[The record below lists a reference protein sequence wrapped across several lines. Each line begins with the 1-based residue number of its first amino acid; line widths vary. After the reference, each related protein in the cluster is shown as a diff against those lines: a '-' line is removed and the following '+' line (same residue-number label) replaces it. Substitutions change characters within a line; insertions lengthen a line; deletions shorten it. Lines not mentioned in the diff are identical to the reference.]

1 MRTAVAFSGVEPEN
15 ATVFSGCKVMN
26 TKQDGNEVPPIS
38 PEVAKKLASLEEVL
52 ISWKKEQDKAAKAS
66 EKRWRRYAFQLA
78 GFVGVMVGFLWTC
91 SEMGAW
97 YYEQLQI
104 AKMAERYFSV
114 SRELYEKENNPD
126 VALEMLSRAIELDD
140 GSFEYRF
147 QEAYIKGAGAV
158 RVLLNLDRPFN
169 REELDRAHQALADA
183 KFLKELRPERE
194 EGYILESQIYT
205 ALKDYEQAEK
215 SIQRAME
222 LNPANSFARVRYA
235 TLLFN
240 RRRFDEALKVIDE
253 AVAQDPNSHWVHLWR
268 GLILNASRKKDEA
281 IVEIQKAI
289 ELNPKFDTAIYNL
302 GCCYLNSRPRKF
314 AEARAC
320 FQKALEINP
329 AYKEAYYQLGMSY
342 GYQDRYDVALTYMDK
357 AVALEPNYLTARN
370 WRALILFEMK
380 RFEEAVEEYGNAIML
395 DPRNDELYVRRA
407 AASLEC
413 KQIEDA
419 VRDLDFA
426 LELNPSNVEA
436 VTILSKVYVET
447 GNFDLAL
454 SKIDEALKSC
464 SDRNMKSE
472 LYVLRA
478 NLHYKKKDYQQAIAD
493 QTSAIECYKS
503 KYTLMR
509 RALYCKAIAGKEQA
523 LADLAEIHQIDPA
536 YALAWKE
543 EALWLRDSDRDGAL
557 NALNRYLALRPQD
570 KAMIEL
576 KQQLEATEKTQ
587 K

>member
-1 MRTAVAFSGVEPEN
+1 M
-15 ATVFSGCKVMN
+15 K
-26 TKQDGNEVPPIS
+26 KQDNNIQPQHSNVEQ
-38 PEVAKKLASLEEVL
+38 KLASLEAVL
-52 ISWKKEQDKAAKAS
+52 LEWKEEQDKAAQS
-66 EKRWRRYAFQLA
+66 REKRWRKYAFQLCGFIGVTI
-78 GFVGVMVGFLWTC
+78 GFVWTC
-91 SEMGAW
+91 CEMGSW
-97 YYEQLQI
+97 YYEKLQI
-104 AKMAERYFSV
+104 AKMADRYAAV
-114 SRELYEKENNPD
+114 SRELYEKENNPE
-126 VALEMLSRAIELDD
+126 VALEFLSRAIELDD
-140 GSFEYRF
+140 GNFEHRF

-158 RVLLNLDRPFN
+158 RLLLNLDRPFN

-205 ALKDYEQAEK
+205 ALRDYEQAEN
-215 SIQRAME
+215 SIRHAMQ
-222 LNPANSFARVRYA
+222 LNPANSFAQVRYA

-240 RRRFDEALKVIDE
+240 RKRFDEASKVI
-253 AVAQDPNSHWVHLWR
+253 AQALKLDPQSQWAHLWN
-268 GLILNASRKKDEA
+268 GLILNASRKKSEA
-281 IVEIQKAI
+281 IAEIQKAI

-302 GCCYLNSRPRKF
+302 GCCYLNARPRQF
-314 AEARAC
+314 ALAREC

-342 GYQDRYDVALTYMDK
+342 GYQDRYDVALVYMDK
-357 AVALEPNYLTARN
+357 AIALEADYLTARN

-380 RFEEAVEEYGNAIML
+380 RYEEAVEEYGNAILL

-407 AASLEC
+407 AAALEC
-413 KQIEDA
+413 KKIDNA

-472 LYVLRA
+472 LYGLRA
-478 NLHYKKKDYQQAIAD
+478 SLHYKRKDNSNAIAD
-493 QTSAIECYKS
+493 QTQAIECYKS
-503 KYTLMR
+503 KYTLMQ
-509 RALYCKAIAGKEQA
+509 RALYYKASGEKNNA
-523 LADLAEIHQIDPA
+523 LADLAEIHQLDPA
-536 YALAWKE
+536 YAPAWKE
-543 EALWLRDSDRDGAL
+543 ETLWLQNSNPQEAL

-570 KAMIEL
+570 QSMIEL
-576 KQQLEATEKTQ
+576 KQKIEEALKAR